1 MKKTDRVSQKFI
13 SEKHKATK
21 KWKTLAGIM
30 AIIVTFTTTY
40 SLIMPAITVSREQ
53 VDEIAGLY
61 LDDFEEA
68 FDIVE
73 DNEDGEELYLP
84 EAAVAQQAD
93 GIDDS
98 WDDVL
103 IEEETEVDTE
113 ANVDV
118 LEPVQDEN
126 AHSADGIITDSVA
139 AETATE
145 KEIETE
151 TEVGTETEV
160 ETDTEKESETV
171 GEETETDAETEA
183 DTEAETETDAET
195 ETETEAET
203 ETETETASG
212 TETELQTET
221 ETETRFPAQRF
232 TASEDGVLII
242 VNAPESAF
250 PEGTTM
256 IVSHVDDEQTLKGI
270 EEAAQTDEK
279 LISRIEAVDICFR
292 DADGNEIEPKAP
304 VSVCMITENK
314 ASKEDPVVVHVNDD
328 GHAETVQDAEVYTT
342 GTHDQIVLTAN
353 GSAANQAESE
363 TETIDESSTDAA
375 AKTAIE
381 FETEQF
387 SIYAVVYTVDFEY
400 SVNGKTYQFSL
411 PGGGYVSF
419 TDLVE
424 VLGIIGDTNSDKN
437 NDENVNEIADNAE
450 ENTDNEG
457 TEEYTVNSDPNTPL
471 VLRDVEV
478 SEATRKFVADVAS
491 VEFSTP
497 ALVDVSKVESETT
510 VGQIKE
516 KRGLECEYSS
526 ELTEEQITEINAQTV
541 EAGDWALI
549 SVQPFTSEE
558 TLTVTMKDGEVFA
571 IRVTDAQIKKMVI
584 DAKGDTWEIT
594 VTYGE
599 DAQIPDGAELRVKE
613 ITQEEEAYN
622 DLQDDIM
629 ENLADKGE
637 DIPAHPVLFDIA
649 IVCGDQEI
657 EPAEGSEVN
666 VQIRL
671 INNAIKGMFTDED
684 SPLLVNDDPV
694 TQKMSDI
701 EQNVEVIHQVETGN
715 LDVVN
720 TQDTITEEAVVSEF
734 TTGSFSDWL
743 LFLDETVKNITIGR
757 GDTITLRPY
766 SKWVWKRVAEEEQYK
781 AYEWKVPAN
790 NNVISFS
797 KADKTDDQL
806 NETYTYYHGQANNT
820 GSFDLQLTDNGTVVH
835 TIHVTV
841 VEDVPDLPPTIPG
854 TDEIAVNLFDYDIN
868 TSDRTKSGTLDQ
880 QANVASSSAFRN
892 TSVNRYSDLQFLG
905 YGGSNTDSEWFSIN
919 NYTKDVPNQGILDPR
934 LDNGYPKL
942 GLSTEGKTRSK
953 PSLAYLFDT
962 SSRNNDVY
970 AYPNL
975 TGLFQKDTEGY
986 YYYNSNNNYAYY
998 NVNGNSNQITLY
1010 KHTYSQWTSGSA
1022 GPNAKP
1028 IGFFPFHQYDSYLKE
1043 GNTGMNFN
1051 TNLNHHFGMSMAVD
1065 FEIPSDGLDDY
1076 GNPITFEFSGDDDMW
1091 VFIDDNLVLD
1101 VGGIHQPVTGSI
1113 NFSSDHVSVYGK
1125 PDTTI
1130 TQRFTDANSPT
1141 AWEIGD
1147 GKPHT
1152 MKIFYLE
1159 RGGCDSNLS
1168 VRFNI
1173 PRRFGKGK
1181 LALVKHEEGKTTP
1194 LQGATFKIWDNAEC
1208 KGEPIAE
1215 VTSDGNGNVNFG
1227 EFILN
1232 SATTTFYMK
1241 ETDGPDGYIREPR
1254 VYQIRPRMNQG
1265 AVVKNGDYIVLDVFG
1280 PDGNALTK
1288 VQNDAVE
1295 FPNAKIGTIDIPV
1308 KKNWTA
1314 SSESSAIVE
1323 LTIKRY
1329 KLIDKTKGF
1338 MIIKELTGEPE
1349 DYQFTAQYTITYP
1362 DGHSETVQFDV
1373 FDGGVYS
1380 LPDAEPGNYVI
1391 EETVTSQAPDGYT
1404 MTHST
1409 QRVEVTLD
1417 EDGMAQANFN
1427 TTFQKQKGDLYI
1439 KANVDIRNGN
1449 ASDIDYTA
1457 VRYAVL
1463 DESGKKVTSI
1473 THAEAVYGKTL
1484 NLPVGNY
1491 TVKAVSVPK
1500 TPTTYSLTQQKFND
1514 RNGVISSPL
1523 TVRANQQTDAVYSA
1537 VYVKKNNAQNCTWK
1551 IRDQYKSN
1559 NGREIVYKSGNVEY
1573 PVGTKLRMSFQV
1585 PMNTQNDGTQ
1595 YHGVWFNGQEL
1606 TGNTSNL
1613 PNGKLEY
1620 NVEFT
1625 VADNAQLDYSI
1636 NVYRSKQIDISGPYF
1651 EVVGT
1656 ANNSAVSPNQAS
1668 RNIKNALRAPSN
1680 NAQVDANNTAAHPDA
1695 PEGKKYV
1702 KDTVWSQKV
1711 TLNSGNNWQ
1720 DSTTLKNLPECD
1732 EEGNPY
1738 YYYVASVHETGV
1750 SEGTS
1755 CSIDLDNGKQLLIG
1769 DDLNSGSNLSV
1780 TNKQIG
1786 SLKIT
1791 KDVTVNASLVTDHTK
1806 ASPADGTYTFEI
1818 TKKGDA
1824 SFAKR
1829 TVELTVTNGV
1839 AVTEEIDELEPGIYT
1854 VTELKP
1860 ENGSEI
1866 SSINGT
1872 PTQLYSAE
1880 IEVRAGM
1887 TGTTAA
1893 SLTFVNNIVDTRLKV
1908 IKVKKGTTEP
1918 VSGAVFSLTKVDNEG
1933 RQITTQGDS
1942 YYKEETVDAITG
1954 ELEFTGLTKGRYK
1967 LEETHVPDGYVKK
1980 EAAYFISIGNDGAGA
1995 LDLTVPHTMINPK
2008 SGSDFTVENE
2018 PGVALPST
2026 GGPGTNIL
2034 YLLGSLMLAFGSA
2047 GFVMRKRRRVG

>member
-1 MKKTDRVSQKFI
+1 MNSL
-13 SEKHKATK
+13 K
-21 KWKTLAGIM
+21 KWFNILIKKRRALKRWQRIVTVLA
-30 AIIVTFTTTY
+30 AIITFATTY
-40 SLIMPAITVSREQ
+40 ALILPAITVERDNTENVGGMYLEQEEAQEDLLEENALEFTGVSIAADQENAVTYEYADDDMTAAAVFSTDEEIPEGAELVVSPVDTESEEYADLNGRAAVLLDKEFIYDVTTCSFYDFALICDGVDVTPKTGLVDVQINFMNNTVEHVDDVVYAGRFGRAADATEGFADVSDELVSSNPDESTVIELNDSIITVLSLKGNDLALTDRAVGILAGYVDEEAAPSVKTLKATGDDYTVVLTYDESSKIPEEAYLTASEISQDSREYKTYLK
-53 VDEIAGLY
+53 ETKKAMGLT
-61 LDDFEEA
+61 
-68 FDIVE
+68 
-73 DNEDGEELYLP
+73 
-84 EAAVAQQAD
+84 
-93 GIDDS
+93 
-98 WDDVL
+98 
-103 IEEETEVDTE
+103 EEETLPRFAARFFDIKIMVGDEEFTPKSGVSVEITY
-113 ANVDV
+113 A
-118 LEPVQDEN
+118 EPL
-126 AHSADGIITDSVA
+126 
-139 AETATE
+139 AE
-145 KEIETE
+145 K
-151 TEVGTETEV
+151 
-160 ETDTEKESETV
+160 D
-171 GEETETDAETEA
+171 
-183 DTEAETETDAET
+183 EAE
-195 ETETEAET
+195 
-203 ETETETASG
+203 
-212 TETELQTET
+212 
-221 ETETRFPAQRF
+221 
-232 TASEDGVLII
+232 V
-242 VNAPESAF
+242 SAVHF
-250 PEGTTM
+250 
-256 IVSHVDDEQTLKGI
+256 
-270 EEAAQTDEK
+270 
-279 LISRIEAVDICFR
+279 
-292 DADGNEIEPKAP
+292 ADKKA
-304 VSVCMITENK
+304 
-314 ASKEDPVVVHVNDD
+314 
-328 GHAETVQDAEVYTT
+328 DAEVIEANTT
-342 GTHDQIVLTAN
+342 EIQDDG
-353 GSAANQAESE
+353 AATVEFTAES
-363 TETIDESSTDAA
+363 
-375 AKTAIE
+375 
-381 FETEQF
+381 F
-387 SIYAVVYTVDFEY
+387 SVYGVIYTVDFEY
-400 SVNGKTYQFSL
+400 SVNGKMYQFSL
-411 PGGGYVSF
+411 PGGGFVSF

-424 VLGIIGDTNSDKN
+424 VLGIIGDTNAGENEAELDAADVQDANGLLNVTASDVAK
-437 NDENVNEIADNAE
+437 
-450 ENTDNEG
+450 
-457 TEEYTVNSDPNTPL
+457 
-471 VLRDVEV
+471 
-478 SEATRKFVADVAS
+478 KFVTDVAS
-491 VEFSTP
+491 VEFSSP
-497 ALVDVSKVESETT
+497 ELVWVGKVENETT
-510 VGQIKE
+510 VDALKE
-516 KRGLECEYSS
+516 ANALACEYSA
-526 ELTEEQITEINAQTV
+526 ELTEEQIAEINAQTV

-671 INNAIKGMFTDED
+671 INNAIKGMFTDDD
-684 SPLLVNDDPV
+684 SPLLVNDEPI

-701 EQNVEVIHQVETGN
+701 EQNVEVIHQVEAGA
-715 LDVVN
+715 LDVVD

-743 LFLDETVKNITIGR
+743 LFLDETVENITIGR
-757 GDTITLRPY
+757 GDTLTLRPY

-797 KADKTDDQL
+797 KADKTDNQL

-820 GSFDLQLTDNGTVVH
+820 GDFDLQLTDNGTVVH

-841 VEDVPDLPPTIPG
+841 VDDVPDLPPTIQG

-880 QANVASSSAFRN
+880 QANVASSNTFRN

-905 YGGSNTDSEWFSIN
+905 YGGSNTNSEWFSIN

-962 SSRNNDVY
+962 NSRSNDVY

-998 NVNGNSNQITLY
+998 DVNGNSNQITLY
-1010 KHTYSQWTSGSA
+1010 EHTYSQWTSGSA

-1028 IGFFPFHQYDSYLKE
+1028 IGFFPFHRYDSYLKE

-1130 TQRFTDANSPT
+1130 TQRFADANSPT

-1168 VRFNI
+1168 VRFNV

-1181 LALVKHEEGKTTP
+1181 LALVKHEEGKNTP
-1194 LQGATFKIWDNAEC
+1194 LQGATFKIWDNANCE
-1208 KGEPIAE
+1208 GEPIAE
-1215 VTSDGNGNVNFG
+1215 VTSDGSGNVNFG
-1227 EFILN
+1227 EFVLN

-1241 ETDGPDGYIREPR
+1241 ETDGPDGYIRDTS

-1314 SSESSAIVE
+1314 SAESSAIVE

-1349 DYQFTAQYTITYP
+1349 DYQFAAQYTITYP
-1362 DGHSETVQFDV
+1362 DGHSETVPFSN

-1380 LPDAEPGNYVI
+1380 LLDAEPGNYVI

-1439 KANVDIRNGN
+1439 KANVDIRNGS
-1449 ASDIDYTA
+1449 ASDIDYSA

-1473 THAEAVYGKTL
+1473 THAEAVNGKTL

-1500 TPTTYSLTQQKFND
+1500 TPTTYSLTQQKIND
-1514 RNGVISSPL
+1514 RNGVISSTL
-1523 TVRANQQTDAVYSA
+1523 TVTANQQTDAVYSA
-1537 VYVKKNNAQNCTWK
+1537 VYEKKNNAQNCTWK
-1551 IRDQYKSN
+1551 IRDQYSDQAHN
-1559 NGREIVYKSGNVEY
+1559 WQELIYKSGNVDY
-1573 PVGTKLRMSFQV
+1573 PVGTKLRMSFEV
-1585 PMNTQNDGTQ
+1585 PQGKSELDGVT
-1595 YHGVWFNGQEL
+1595 YNGQTL
-1606 TGNTSNL
+1606 NGNKTNN
-1613 PNGKLEY
+1613 PNEKLEY
-1620 NVEFT
+1620 SVEFT
-1625 VADNAQLDYSI
+1625 VANNATLDYSI
-1636 NVYRSKQIDISGPYF
+1636 NVYNTKQIDISGPYF

-1656 ANNSAVSPNQAS
+1656 ANNNAVSPNQAP

-1680 NAQVDANNTAAHPDA
+1680 NAQVDASNTAAHPDA

-1702 KDTVWSQKV
+1702 KDTAWSQKV

-1720 DSTTLKNLPECD
+1720 DNTTLKNLPECD
-1732 EEGNPY
+1732 EEGNTY

-1750 SEGTS
+1750 REGTS

-1780 TNKQIG
+1780 TNKQTG

-1824 SFAKR
+1824 SFTKR

-1839 AVTEEIDELEPGIYT
+1839 AATEEIDELEPGVYT

-1880 IEVRAGM
+1880 IEVKAGM

-1918 VSGAVFSLTKVDNEG
+1918 ISGAVFSLTKVDEEG
-1933 RQITTQGDS
+1933 RQITTQGAS
-1942 YYKEETVDAITG
+1942 YYEEKTVDVQTG

-1967 LEETHVPDGYVKK
+1967 LEETHVPEGYVKK
-1980 EAAYFISIGNDGAGA
+1980 EAAYFITIGNDGTGT
-1995 LDLTVPHTMINPK
+1995 LDLTVPHALISPDLGNE
-2008 SGSDFTVENE
+2008 FTVENE
-2018 PGVALPST
+2018 PGAALPNT
-2026 GGPGTNIL
+2026 GGPGTRLFTI
-2034 YLLGSLMLAFGSA
+2034 LGSILILGA
-2047 GFVMRKRRRVG
+2047 GVLLWRRRRLI